1 MNKPLSKQL
10 GELFAH
16 FQDLMDTASHT
27 VIKRLNEDN
36 KKRNK
41 LFLSKLNFFTL
52 LISFNTFLQ
61 EIFLLIGLATSGV
74 IDTYFSD
81 TNSKSF
87 EISLGLV
94 VVIYLMS
101 RLKTG
106 YNFLKTHD

>member
-41 LFLSKLNFFTL
+41 L
-52 LISFNTFLQ
+52 ISFFSTIGDSYFKKYT
-61 EIFLLIGLATSGV
+61 EIKKDSEST
-74 IDTYFSD
+74 
-81 TNSKSF
+81 
-87 EISLGLV
+87 
-94 VVIYLMS
+94 
-101 RLKTG
+101 
-106 YNFLKTHD
+106 